1 MLDSPF
7 KSAMGLTLVMLIV
20 GAGGCASS
28 PQPDCSMPS
37 THNLAAAFEATREKL
52 SKGCEADFDHY
63 MDGLLQI
70 AEGSPDPA
78 NKRAFSDFLLWA
90 QERGLLS
97 TRQAQSIYN
106 RYFNVKFMAM
116 AGDYNTCSHT
126 CPNKARVLREME
138 MELSDKERGL
148 LRASED
154 AEGYYRADLL
164 LQETELVLEA
174 TCLAC
179 EQDQ

>member
-1 MLDSPF
+1 MLDSRI
-7 KSAMGLTLVMLIV
+7 KSAIGLTIVMLII
-20 GAGGCASS
+20 GATGCASS
-28 PQPDCSMPS
+28 PQADCSMPA
-37 THNLAAAFEATREKL
+37 THNLAAAFDEVREKL
-52 SKGCEADFDHY
+52 GKGCEAEFDQY
-63 MDGLLQI
+63 MDGLLGI

-78 NKRAFSDFLLWA
+78 NKRAFSDFLVWA

-97 TRQAQSIYN
+97 TRQAQSVYN

-116 AGDYNTCSHT
+116 AGDYNTCSQT
-126 CPNKARVLREME
+126 CPNKARVLRDME
-138 MELSDKERGL
+138 LELSDKERGL

-154 AEGYYRADLL
+154 AESYYRADLL